1 MRAIIKVSTDQSS
14 NDLDIRS
21 EKEGCFMY
29 NTTKEVG
36 VDFSVLTQVKE
47 DHSVWYRFLAVN
59 LLV

>member
-21 EKEGCFMY
+21 EKERCFMY

-36 VDFSVLTQVKE
+36 VDFSVLT
-47 DHSVWYRFLAVN
+47 
-59 LLV
+59 